1 MSGVAVDIVT
11 GFLGS
16 GKTTLLRHALDRVLA
31 GQRVAVIVNEIG
43 DIGIDGRVI
52 SGLQHIEKMVE
63 LDSGCICCSIDEYR
77 FDLAVGEI
85 IEAVDPTLIVI
96 ETTGVADP
104 SAIVPRIERSGLGL
118 DAIVTV
124 VDAEHYVDSLKHSRV
139 VAAQVR
145 AADFIVVNKSDLISA
160 RALIALKKRLRR
172 LNRRADLVACE
183 RGRVDADVLFA
194 TGVRRLRDARSGPP
208 DPESLT
214 GATRTAV
221 EDEVSVF
228 SYRSDRSLD
237 HRRFERFLAGLPPE
251 ILRAKGFVR
260 ISGNPW
266 NALFNF
272 TCGRYDLKWVQL
284 GDGAGATQA
293 VFIGRRVDTVRER
306 ILAALARCETE

>member
-31 GQRVAVIVNEIG
+31 GQRIAVIVNEIG

-77 FDLAVGEI
+77 FDLAIGEI

-104 SAIVPRIERSGLGL
+104 SAIVPRIERAGLGL

-124 VDAEHYVDSLKHSRV
+124 VDAEHYVRSLKRSRV

-145 AADFIVVNKSDLISA
+145 AADFIVVNKSDLVST

-172 LNRRADLVACE
+172 LNRRADVVVCE
-183 RGRVDADVLFA
+183 QGRVDADVLFA
-194 TGVRRLRDARSGPP
+194 TGVRRLRDACPRPSGPKM
-208 DPESLT
+208 LG
-214 GATRTAV
+214 GAAPTAV

-237 HRRFERFLAGLPPE
+237 QRRFERFLAGLPPE

-260 ISGNPW
+260 ISNNPW
-266 NALFNF
+266 DALFNF

-284 GDGAGATQA
+284 GGWCRGDPGGLHRPPGGCGA
-293 VFIGRRVDTVRER
+293 
-306 ILAALARCETE
+306 

>member
-1 MSGVAVDIVT
+1 
-11 GFLGS
+11 
-16 GKTTLLRHALDRVLA
+16 LA
-31 GQRVAVIVNEIG
+31 GQRIAVIVNEIG

-77 FDLAVGEI
+77 FDLAIGEI

-104 SAIVPRIERSGLGL
+104 SAIVPRIERAGLGL

-124 VDAEHYVDSLKHSRV
+124 VDAEHYVRSLKRSRV

-145 AADFIVVNKSDLISA
+145 AADFIVVNKSDLVSA
-160 RALIALKKRLRR
+160 RALIALKKRLCR
-172 LNRRADLVACE
+172 LNRRADLVVCE
-183 RGRVDADVLFA
+183 QGRVDADVLFA
-194 TGVRRLRDARSGPP
+194 TGVRRLREACSTPSGPKILGG
-208 DPESLT
+208 DASK
-214 GATRTAV
+214 AV

-237 HRRFERFLAGLPPE
+237 QRRFERFLAGLPPE

-260 ISGNPW
+260 ISNNPW

-293 VFIGRRVDTVRER
+293 VFIGRRVDAVRER